1 MMINYINLLLLPPV
15 TKGLIAMIFAGLCFP
30 NVGVMVLRLDLVP
43 LRYMLMHGVIL
54 GGALALA
61 SKLPNLPCVIVIN
74 LILSFVMVK
83 ISGNKKKSL
92 GISSAALMVFSMGLA
107 SLLVGLFNVPAKDT
121 LQILWGSPFALS
133 WADVISIALVTI
145 IVFGY
150 TITNFNNISAV
161 FFDQDIASSLGI
173 NVNFH
178 YYAMVLLIALIIGF
192 AMKIIGA
199 LLIDALLILPVLIA
213 TKRATSLKKVFIL
226 STVFGFIL
234 SVGGYL
240 IAVALNLP
248 VSGTISILAVIIFIL
263 TKKKE
268 Q

>member
-1 MMINYINLLLLPPV
+1 MTNFLSILALPPI
-15 TKGLIAMIFAGLCFP
+15 TKGLIAMLFAGLCFP

-61 SKLPNLPCVIVIN
+61 FSLPNLPCVIIIN
-74 LILSFVMVK
+74 LILSFFMVR
-83 ISGNKKKSL
+83 ISGKKKKNL

-107 SLLVGLFNVPAKDT
+107 ALLVGYFNVPAKDT

-133 WADVISIALVTI
+133 NADVISIAMVTVLVFI
-145 IVFGY
+145 Y
-150 TITNFNNISAV
+150 TTLNFNNISAI
-161 FFDQDIASSLGI
+161 FFDQDIAQSLGI
-173 NVNFH
+173 NVNLH
-178 YYAMVLLIALIIGF
+178 YYMMVILIALIIGF

-213 TKRATSLKKVFIL
+213 TKRAVSLKNVFIM
-226 STVFGFIL
+226 STIYGVVL

-248 VSGTISILAVIIFIL
+248 VSGTISILAVLMFLLIR
-263 TKKKE
+263 KKE